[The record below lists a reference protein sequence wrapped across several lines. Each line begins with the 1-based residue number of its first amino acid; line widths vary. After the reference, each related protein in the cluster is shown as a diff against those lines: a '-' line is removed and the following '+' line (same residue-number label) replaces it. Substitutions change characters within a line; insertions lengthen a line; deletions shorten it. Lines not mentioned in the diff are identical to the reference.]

1 MSSKFN
7 LKDLRKSRTLLES
20 NQAKEVLS
28 SELELEQNTKEL
40 SNPINITNDV
50 TQSSTVGMQKRGR
63 PAIGKRSDPSY
74 ITALAYVRK
83 DTYDEVRNRLF
94 PQRREYSDL
103 VQELLEQWLK
113 SNN

>member
-7 LKDLRKSRTLLES
+7 LKELRKSRTLLES

-28 SELELEQNTKEL
+28 SETDSQETLGQ
-40 SNPINITNDV
+40 STNSTIIGNSP
-50 TQSSTVGMQKRGR
+50 TQSSAGMQKRGR
-63 PAIGKRSDPSY
+63 PAVGKRSDPDY

-94 PQRREYSDL
+94 PERREYSDL
-103 VQELLEQWLK
+103 IQELLEQWLK

>member
-1 MSSKFN
+1 MSGKFN

-28 SELELEQNTKEL
+28 SETDPQQILQQ
-40 SNPINITNDV
+40 PINPTDISN
-50 TQSSTVGMQKRGR
+50 SSTQATIGMQKRGR
-63 PAIGKRSDPSY
+63 PAIGKRSDPNF